1 MTTGILPTYQRF
13 VNGVPVSFARRSFR
27 AREKYVIFLVFV
39 TFGLVCFGTFFFLPE
54 FRTGGTVE
62 SVYRVYDQF
71 KRAGPEL
78 LIPPPP
84 HLEDSREAPKLLRH
98 EQDFRMD
105 PHLVGDRAKLKAK
118 IENDADLKVLERPY
132 LGRPKVS
139 PTPKQV
145 KIAEQLDE
153 NVRAEDLELQ
163 NSMTVPPAL
172 SDHYPLVRGG
182 EDQDSVTRERRETVK
197 EVRIKF
203 ILYFIEF
210 NSSSNL

>member
-1 MTTGILPTYQRF
+1 MTVTAILPTYQRF

-27 AREKYVIFLVFV
+27 AREKYVIFFVFV

-84 HLEDSREAPKLLRH
+84 HLEETREAPRLLRH
-98 EQDFRMD
+98 EQDFGMD

-118 IENDADLKVLERPY
+118 IEKDTELKVLERPDV
-132 LGRPKVS
+132 RKPQVS
-139 PTPKQV
+139 STPRQMR
-145 KIAEQLDE
+145 IPPQLDE
-153 NVRAEDLELQ
+153 NVKVENVELDTAII
-163 NSMTVPPAL
+163 TVPPAL
-172 SDHYPLVRGG
+172 SDHYPLITGG
-182 EDQDSVTRERRETVK
+182 EDQNEIAKERRETVK
-197 EVRIKF
+197 QVIF
-203 ILYFIEF
+203 LYIIFELFQI
-210 NSSSNL
+210 